1 MTDGHRIVARRV
13 ELTGVQRRL
22 SGQAQR
28 AQWASVPL
36 WVGTMFGP
44 PLALS
49 SDGLLMDRGSQLT
62 EPAPS
67 RGHPFRA
74 CQGRSISI
82 MQTRSSMQTQQTHLP
97 LARRPASP
105 LAFGVGRLP
114 TGVRLRFGLLAVF
127 VIAVLVIAA
136 VGARA
141 IFAQATAR
149 LGAVSGTVAIV
160 RADGSALQP
169 APVGTQ
175 IGPGDRVAT
184 VGRSSALV
192 VLPGVGEVEL
202 GGETTLIVRE
212 LGVPGAGGSGGVLI
226 ELVEGFTLHRL
237 TGSPG
242 TASSATASVGGGNV
256 KYRVVGP
263 SDSAMLLARP
273 GTEGALF
280 GVGRDANGNL
290 TVACGTCPSG
300 AVGFPAG
307 PDGGAGLVDGQART
321 LTSRGELV
329 DHRVRGS
336 IYDTLARG
344 ESIDDDGGSAPS
356 TARLP
361 AGQRT
366 GSRADRRADPDD
378 DDGDDKNPPMPNQPA
393 SAAQTPTPGPA
404 NRAPTVTAT
413 PTVSAAPTVTATA
426 SGTGGTATPTATG
439 TPTATPTAT
448 QSATPAATPTAMPT
462 TTQTAT
468 PSATQTATP
477 NATPTQA
484 VLVRATIANFVYLPD
499 PIRVPVGGTVQWTNL
514 DFAEHTVTAEDL
526 SWTSPVLQKDQVYS
540 RTFTQAG
547 TIPYF
552 CEPHP
557 QMRADIIVE

>member
-1 MTDGHRIVARRV
+1 MRT
-13 ELTGVQRRL
+13 Q
-22 SGQAQR
+22 
-28 AQWASVPL
+28 
-36 WVGTMFGP
+36 
-44 PLALS
+44 
-49 SDGLLMDRGSQLT
+49 
-62 EPAPS
+62 PS
-67 RGHPFRA
+67 
-74 CQGRSISI
+74 
-82 MQTRSSMQTQQTHLP
+82 

-114 TGVRLRFGLLAVF
+114 TGVRLRFGLL
-127 VIAVLVIAA
+127 AVLVIAA

-175 IGPGDRVAT
+175 IGPVDRVAT

-321 LTSRGELV
+321 LTSHGELV

-344 ESIDDDGGSAPS
+344 ESIDDDGGSTPS

-361 AGQRT
+361 AGQRA

-378 DDGDDKNPPMPNQPA
+378 DDGDKNAPVPNQPA
-393 SAAQTPTPGPA
+393 SAAPTPMPGPA

-413 PTVSAAPTVTATA
+413 PTASAAPTVTATA
-426 SGTGGTATPTATG
+426 SGTGVTPTVTPTATPSATATQTATATATQTATPAATQPA
-439 TPTATPTAT
+439 TPTATPT
-448 QSATPAATPTAMPT
+448 
-462 TTQTAT
+462 
-468 PSATQTATP
+468 
-477 NATPTQA
+477 QA
-484 VLVRATIANFVYLPD
+484 PLVRATIANFVYLPD
-499 PIRVPVGGTVQWTNL
+499 PIRIPVGGTIQWTNL
-514 DFAEHTVTAEDL
+514 DFEEHTVTAEDL